1 MPSSQHDDEA
11 TRQAVEDEATRLLA
25 SLPRTHIDTFVP
37 TIGRLTTEMVREIQ
51 QTVPAYAQP
60 LEGHFGAMMAA
71 GVEQAVRRM
80 VDSVGVDVGPD
91 RRWADLYR
99 KIGRAEFLAGRSLDS
114 LQTAYR
120 VGGRVAWRHIAD
132 WGMRQ
137 RLPMA
142 ALTLLA
148 EAIFAYI
155 DEISRLS
162 IEGFT
167 QAQSESARVT
177 ERRQRKL
184 IEVMLADPPA
194 PAEVL
199 GTLATQA
206 GWPLPDRVAA
216 VAIEPA
222 DDPQAASLPDLPAEV
237 LMDLDGDT
245 PCLLTAKPEEHLE
258 QLAEH
263 LNGRRACVGPT
274 VRLREAA
281 MSLRLAR
288 RGLELMVRD
297 IIPERPIARCDD
309 HLSVLCVLGDEF
321 LIARLLHDALAPLSS
336 LTVKQRERTAQTMLA
351 WLESRGSVP
360 EIARTL
366 GIHPQTVRYR
376 MRQVDELFGDQLD
389 DPDRRLD
396 LEIALRTRRFIEPA
410 GV

>member
-1 MPSSQHDDEA
+1 MPSEKRDHEA
-11 TRQAVEDEATRLLA
+11 TLQAVEDEAARLLA
-25 SLPRTHIDTFVP
+25 SLPRTHMDTFVP
-37 TIGRLTTEMVREIQ
+37 TIGRLTTDMVREIQ
-51 QTVPAYAQP
+51 LAVPAYAQP

-71 GVEQAVRRM
+71 GVEEAVRRM
-80 VDSVGVDVGPD
+80 VDSVGVDVTPD

-137 RLPMA
+137 RLPMNW
-142 ALTLLA
+142 LTVLA

-155 DEISRLS
+155 DEISKLS
-162 IEGFT
+162 VEGFT

-184 IEVMLADPPA
+184 IELLLGDPPA

-199 GTLATQA
+199 STMAGQA
-206 GWPLPDRVAA
+206 GWQLPERVAA
-216 VAIEPA
+216 VAIEPG
-222 DDPQAASLPDLPAEV
+222 DDGPAPLPDLPAEV

-245 PCLLTAKPEEHLE
+245 PCLLTAKPAEHLE
-258 QLAEH
+258 GLAEH
-263 LNGRRACVGPT
+263 LGGRRACIGPS
-274 VRLREAA
+274 VRVREAA

-297 IIPERPIARCDD
+297 IIPDGPVAWCDD
-309 HLSVLCVLGDEF
+309 HLAVLCVLGDEF

-360 EIARTL
+360 DIARTL

-396 LEIALRTRRFIEPA
+396 LEIALRTRQFIKPA
-410 GV
+410 RV